1 MNLSLSSL
9 SDYASY
15 AKNVALTATTLVAGT
30 ELEKKLTEA
39 TSNEPWG
46 ASGTMLTEISRATFS
61 YEDFKTIMSFAWK
74 NLQLSG
80 SLWRVVYKTLNMID
94 HMVRNGSDRVIEDCR
109 DHLSEIKA
117 KLKFE
122 FVDAEGKDCGVNVR
136 EKAKQIIELLG
147 NEEVLNAEREK
158 ARQARNRYTGVSASD
173 MGVEAKAEEKAPEKK
188 GWSDD
193 DFKFSAERGKK
204 SAAPAESLEKSLT
217 SMATGL
223 FSTVSDYAA
232 VRLAPSPPPRRPP
245 PSASP
250 SPVKRRRPLQP
261 DLICDHVSLAGG
273 QQADRLDEHALSV
286 FGPG

>member
-147 NEEVLNAEREK
+147 TRV
-158 ARQARNRYTGVSASD
+158 
-173 MGVEAKAEEKAPEKK
+173 
-188 GWSDD
+188 
-193 DFKFSAERGKK
+193 
-204 SAAPAESLEKSLT
+204 
-217 SMATGL
+217 
-223 FSTVSDYAA
+223 
-232 VRLAPSPPPRRPP
+232 
-245 PSASP
+245 ASP
-250 SPVKRRRPLQP
+250 
-261 DLICDHVSLAGG
+261 
-273 QQADRLDEHALSV
+273 DEGREILKLK
-286 FGPG
+286 PRT

>member
-122 FVDAEGKDCGVNVR
+122 FVDAEGKAHQKVVTTGPRGGAGIVITDGLGADETVV
-136 EKAKQIIELLG
+136 IEGMQKLRDG
-147 NEEVLNAEREK
+147 TQTVPPEVML
-158 ARQARNRYTGVSASD
+158 QA
-173 MGVEAKAEEKAPEKK
+173 MEAKIEKRMGKAAE
-188 GWSDD
+188 
-193 DFKFSAERGKK
+193 
-204 SAAPAESLEKSLT
+204 
-217 SMATGL
+217 
-223 FSTVSDYAA
+223 
-232 VRLAPSPPPRRPP
+232 
-245 PSASP
+245 
-250 SPVKRRRPLQP
+250 
-261 DLICDHVSLAGG
+261 
-273 QQADRLDEHALSV
+273 
-286 FGPG
+286 